1 MAKASPTAR
10 AARKGSG
17 LRPARLTGTWT
28 GSYVCPQGSTGLRL
42 ALKATAGGGLTATF
56 SFYPT
61 GSNVSVPSGSFA
73 LTGSYTAKGFE
84 LTPDHWISKPQNYS
98 MVGLTGAA
106 SKSDTVLSGSIVSP
120 GCTTFSVSR

>member
-1 MAKASPTAR
+1 MIMI
-10 AARKGSG
+10 
-17 LRPARLTGTWT
+17 
-28 GSYVCPQGSTGLRL
+28 
-42 ALKATAGGGLTATF
+42 F

-61 GSNVSVPSGSFA
+61 GSDVSVPSGSFA
-73 LTGSYTAKGFE
+73 LTGSYTAKGVQ

-106 SKSDTVLSGSIVSP
+106 SKSDTTLSGSIVSP